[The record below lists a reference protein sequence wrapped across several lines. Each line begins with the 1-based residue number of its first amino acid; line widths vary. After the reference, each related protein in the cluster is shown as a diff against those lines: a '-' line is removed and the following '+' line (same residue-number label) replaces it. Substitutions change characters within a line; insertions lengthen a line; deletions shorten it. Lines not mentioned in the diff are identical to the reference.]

1 MNIPFI
7 KYYKVNYLIVGILI
21 AASIICLIKFGLNLG
36 IDFLGGSILEVQF
49 SVQGLPT
56 GKAGGP
62 ASGGEIRPA
71 NSVIQEKLNSL
82 NLGEITIQP
91 TGERGVILRLK
102 NIDEATHEQIL
113 SSLNEISIVEE
124 KRFESIGPAIG
135 RELREKTIILITI
148 SLISLLIY
156 IAIAFRKL
164 KWPIA
169 GWQYGLVSIITLAI
183 DVLIPFLVLVLL
195 GKFYNVQFNIPIVA
209 ALLTILGYT
218 INDKVIVFDRVRENL
233 LKSKIESFTETVD
246 QSLNQII
253 GRSLSTGFCTLLVL
267 FSIFLFGGETLK
279 YFSLTLIIGIV
290 VGTYTSLFIA
300 SALLVSWETR
310 KRG

>member
-7 KYYKVNYLIVGILI
+7 KYYKVHYFIIGILI
-21 AASIICLIKFGLNLG
+21 LASISCLIVFGLNLG
-36 IDFLGGSILEVQF
+36 IDFLGGAILEAEF
-49 SVQGLPT
+49 E
-56 GKAGGP
+56 K
-62 ASGGEIRPA
+62 RPE
-71 NSVIQEKLNSL
+71 NVVIQEKLNSL
-82 NLGEITIQP
+82 NLGEIIIQP
-91 TGERGVILRLK
+91 TGEKGVILRLK
-102 NIDEATHEQIL
+102 NIDETTHEQIL
-113 SSLNEISIVEE
+113 LSLNEISTVEE

-135 RELREKTIILITI
+135 RELREKTVILITI

-233 LKSKIESFTETVD
+233 LKSKIESFTETVN

-279 YFSLTLIIGIV
+279 YFSLTLIIGIII
-290 VGTYTSLFIA
+290 GTYTSLFIA